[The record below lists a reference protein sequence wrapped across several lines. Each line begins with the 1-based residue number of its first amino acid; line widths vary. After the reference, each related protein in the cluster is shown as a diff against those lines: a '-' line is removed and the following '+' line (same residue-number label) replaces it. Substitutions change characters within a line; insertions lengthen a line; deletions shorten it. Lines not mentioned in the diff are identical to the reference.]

1 MMAKIVRLYTE
12 NKNRDKIIQIIDDF
26 FGGAT
31 FYEGL
36 GLWMGDVEHTFVIEM
51 TFPEIAPSIQANL
64 DEVIRVIKDRNEQT
78 SIMVVI
84 QDCEVEFK

>member
-1 MMAKIVRLYTE
+1 MAKVVRLYTE
-12 NKNRDKIIQIIDDF
+12 NKNRDKIIQIIGDF
-26 FGGAT
+26 FPGAS

-36 GLWMGDVEHTFVIEM
+36 GLWMGAVEHTLVIEIG
-51 TFPEIAPSIQANL
+51 FPEIVPSIQANL

-78 SIMVVI
+78 SIMVVT